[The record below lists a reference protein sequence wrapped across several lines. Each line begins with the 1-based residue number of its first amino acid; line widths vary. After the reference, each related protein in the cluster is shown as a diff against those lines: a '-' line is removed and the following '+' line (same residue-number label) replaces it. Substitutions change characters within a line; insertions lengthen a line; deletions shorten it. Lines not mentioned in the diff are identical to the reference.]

1 MKFINSYVFQV
12 AVLSALALA
21 VGYFLQLNFV
31 LYILLG
37 FWVAFSPSIGEGI
50 EGGSKRLLGIGGG
63 GFIGCAIML
72 SWSQNTLSIGIGLF
86 LTILFCYAIG
96 IPKSIGSAIT
106 SFCMVSIGHYSDGLS
121 QYYWERFIENSIG
134 VAFGITASL
143 LLPPPL
149 AVTKLQQGMNQILIQ
164 SGDLYLSL
172 VDQYLNPIS
181 ESETQHLTQLE
192 GEVDK
197 LLASNSQLL
206 QLANLELSQG
216 LGNSSEWKQ
225 RETQHHLITEL
236 ITTLKEMAEV
246 LKKVETNQTNQ
257 FLLPEVSY
265 LAQTTYQMFKA
276 LGTFFKSNLSEKE
289 NIILP
294 NLSDALANLE
304 ARIEQLDH
312 RGESSDYELDQ
323 IIHFSAFLNDLRAI
337 ANQLNILSQQTV
349 SPL

>member
-1 MKFINSYVFQV
+1 MNFISSYVFQV
-12 AVLSALALA
+12 AVLSALAVA

-37 FWVAFSPSIGEGI
+37 FWASFCPSIGEGI
-50 EGGSKRLLGIGGG
+50 DGGSKRLLGIGGG

-72 SWSQNTLSIGIGLF
+72 NWSQNTLSIGIGLF

-96 IPKSIGSAIT
+96 IPKSVGSAIT
-106 SFCMVSIGHYSDGLS
+106 SFCMVSIGHYSDGLN

-149 AVTKLQQGMNQILIQ
+149 SVTKLQQGMHQILIQ
-164 SGDLYLSL
+164 SGNLYLSL
-172 VDQYLNPIS
+172 VDQYINPIS

-197 LLASNSQLL
+197 LLANNSQLL

-216 LGNSSEWKQ
+216 LGNASEWKQ
-225 RETQHHLITEL
+225 RETQHRLIAEL
-236 ITTLKEMAEV
+236 ITSLKEMAEV
-246 LKKVETNQTNQ
+246 LKKVKTQQTNQ
-257 FLLPEVSY
+257 LLLPEVSY

-276 LGTFFKSNLSEKE
+276 LGNFFESNLPETEKLL
-289 NIILP
+289 LP
-294 NLSDALANLE
+294 NLSDALVNLE
-304 ARIEQLDH
+304 GRIEQLH
-312 RGESSDYELDQ
+312 HKGESYDYELDQ

-337 ANQLNILSQQTV
+337 ANQLNILSEQTV
-349 SPL
+349 L